1 MAKSQKERIP
11 PGQFITEGWPVLH
24 VGPILEFDEK
34 SWSFRVFGLVEE
46 PLTLTYQEFMALP
59 KVTVVADFH
68 CVTTWSKLNNRW
80 EGVAFKE
87 VMKLIRPKPGARF
100 VMVHCDGG
108 YTTNLPLDVLMDD
121 DVLFA
126 YRHNGKPLAP
136 EHGWPLRLVVPKRY
150 GWKSAKWVRG
160 LEFMERDRRGFWEE
174 RGYHNDADPW
184 AEERF
189 SWQEREKR

>member
-1 MAKSQKERIP
+1 MSKLP
-11 PGQFITEGWPVLH
+11 PGQFVTQGWPVLH
-24 VGPILEFDEK
+24 EGPVPEFDEET
-34 SWSFRVFGLVEE
+34 WSFRVFGLVEE
-46 PLTLTYQEFMALP
+46 PLTLTYKEFMALP
-59 KVTVVADFH
+59 KVMVVADFH

-108 YTTNLPLDVLMDD
+108 YTTNLPLDLLMDD

-160 LEFMERDRRGFWEE
+160 LEFMEKDRRGFWEE

-189 SWQEREKR
+189 SWQERER